1 MDPYLAQIMIF
12 AGNFAPRGWAQCN
25 GQLMGISQNSAL
37 FALLGTMYGG
47 DGVTTFGLPDLRG
60 RVPVGTGTGPG
71 LNTVVQGQLAG
82 TQNVTLIPQNIPP
95 LPILAS
101 TSAGT
106 LQAPTAGAYLAQ
118 SNQRDAQYV
127 AAGAQGATVP
137 LSGIATG
144 GPQPVSIM
152 PPYLGLTF
160 CIATSGIFPSR
171 N

>member
-12 AGNFAPRGWAQCN
+12 AGNFAPRGWAPCN
-25 GQLMGISQNSAL
+25 GQLISVAQNNAL

-60 RVPVGTGTGPG
+60 RVPVGIGAGPG
-71 LNTVVQGQLAG
+71 MPNIVQGQLAG
-82 TQNVTLIPQNIPP
+82 TQNVTLNQQNIPP

-118 SNQRDAQYV
+118 SNQRDAQYI
-127 AAGAQGATVP
+127 AAGSQGTTVP
-137 LSGIATG
+137 LSGIPTG
-144 GPQPVSIM
+144 GQQPVSIM
-152 PPYLGLTF
+152 QPYLGLIF
-160 CIATSGIFPSR
+160 CIATSGIFPTR